1 MNAEFIE
8 IAEALKYSKIER
20 LRAFSTNIT
29 PNAVNDILKASIS
42 EPYAILF
49 LKSTLMQITPYG
61 TRLSIVYLHRKNE
74 ENYLLAHP
82 EPTDKFLRQI
92 FTGFELV
99 TYKLCHIHLHQL
111 SRDYHW
117 ETEKTRQR
125 IRKIK
130 RCIAVNDW
138 DEYVELFD
146 EIFFVR
152 DAFAHSFIDIE
163 DIKYRHVR
171 LADCFGDSYLG
182 GSMRDAERYGARIF
196 MDDVAAL
203 FAPIMSVF
211 ETIQLKQIDER
222 KFAKLC
228 DRLMASRSLA
238 PGP

>member
-1 MNAEFIE
+1 MNAELIE

-20 LRAFSTNIT
+20 LRSFSKNVT
-29 PNAVNDILKASIS
+29 PDGVNDIFKASIS
-42 EPYAILF
+42 EPYAIVF
-49 LKSTLMQITPYG
+49 LKSKLIQITPYG
-61 TRLSIVYLHRKNE
+61 TRLSIVYSHGKKVD
-74 ENYLLAHP
+74 NYLLAHP
-82 EPTDKFLRQI
+82 DLTDKFLRQI

-99 TYKLCHIHLHQL
+99 LYKVCHIHIYEQ
-111 SRDYHW
+111 SREYHW

-125 IRKIK
+125 IRKVKKLVAID
-130 RCIAVNDW
+130 NW
-138 DEYVELFD
+138 QEYLELFD

-152 DAFAHSFIDIE
+152 DAFAHSFIDID

-182 GSMRDAERYGARIF
+182 RSMRSAAEYGGRIF

-228 DRLMASRSLA
+228 DRLMTSRSLE